1 MSVGVN
7 EFRLSYKGFL
17 VIGEKIV
24 SAQGHGKTGVVRT
37 VNPLAYAFVG
47 SSPTSPTIP
56 GEAEVGFGKTLDL
69 VNDV

>member
-1 MSVGVN
+1 MERIAVFSQAHGRNGV
-7 EFRLSYKGFL
+7 S
-17 VIGEKIV
+17 
-24 SAQGHGKTGVVRT
+24 ST

-56 GEAEVGFGKTLDL
+56 GDAEVGVGKTLDL